1 MLQVLDLLTSQ
12 MSGASTLG
20 QMRVA
25 RDALMQHEDPNKTHL
40 ASSHISLLDAGGVE
54 LEVVRAGLGQGIGSA
69 PRRLRS
75 CGSGFSVPR
84 SAAFCLLLEE
94 CRAAPYTT

>member
-25 RDALMQHEDPNKTHL
+25 RDALMQHEDPTLTHL
-40 ASSHISLLDAGGVE
+40 ASSHSSLLDAGGVE
-54 LEVVRAGLGQGIGSA
+54 LEDRK
-69 PRRLRS
+69 RLWEILERET
-75 CGSGFSVPR
+75 GVTYP
-84 SAAFCLLLEE
+84 LL
-94 CRAAPYTT
+94 